1 MVQGMAY
8 VCQGCRGV
16 EEDLTEMFPRGIIAE
31 KLYCAKCIERVDEYL
46 DARDA
51 LHTFLAEK
59 WAEDRA
65 ILAGLASDIEGG
77 GIRSLPD
84 GG

>member
-1 MVQGMAY
+1 MPAGMAY

-16 EEDLTEMFPRGIIAE
+16 EEDITEMSPRGIVTE
-31 KLYCAKCIERVDEYL
+31 KLYCPKCIERVDEYL
-46 DARDA
+46 DERDE
-51 LHTFLAEK
+51 LHTHLAEQ
-59 WAEDRA
+59 WAEHRA
-65 ILAGLASDIEGG
+65 ALASAFESV

>member
-1 MVQGMAY
+1 MAY

-16 EEDLTEMFPRGIIAE
+16 EEDLTEMSPRGYVTE
-31 KLYCAKCIERVDEYL
+31 KLYCSKCIERVDEYL
-46 DARDA
+46 DARDE
-51 LHTFLAEK
+51 LHTRLAQD
-59 WAEDRA
+59 WAQERA
-65 ILAGLASDIEGG
+65 ALAADFETG

>member
-1 MVQGMAY
+1 MPAGMAY

-16 EEDLTEMFPRGIIAE
+16 EEDITEMFPRGIVTE
-31 KLYCAKCIERVDEYL
+31 KLYCSKCIERVDEYL

-51 LHTFLAEK
+51 LHTRLANE

-65 ILAGLASDIEGG
+65 ALASNFNDA
-77 GIRSLPD
+77 GIKSLPD

>member
-1 MVQGMAY
+1 MPTGMAY

-16 EEDLTEMFPRGIIAE
+16 EEDITEMSPRGIVTE
-31 KLYCAKCIERVDEYL
+31 KLYCPKCIERVDEYL
-46 DARDA
+46 DSRDA
-51 LHTFLAEK
+51 LHTRLANE

-65 ILAGLASDIEGG
+65 ALASDFESG
-77 GIRSLPD
+77 GIRNLPD